1 MRCLDVLRYL
11 LGKIT
16 ISDNTLV
23 PEVPDKPA
31 FAVSAISLIIRQMED
46 AKLQK
51 MQHSSAS
58 QYSIYI
64 RKECSVALPGIV
76 VFISAKKE

>member
-1 MRCLDVLRYL
+1 VLRYL

-51 MQHSSAS
+51 M
-58 QYSIYI
+58 
-64 RKECSVALPGIV
+64 
-76 VFISAKKE
+76 